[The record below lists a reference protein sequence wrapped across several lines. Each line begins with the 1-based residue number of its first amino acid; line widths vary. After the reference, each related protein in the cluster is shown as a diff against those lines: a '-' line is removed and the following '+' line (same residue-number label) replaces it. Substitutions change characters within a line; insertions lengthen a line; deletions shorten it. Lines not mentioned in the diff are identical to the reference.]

1 VLRACAAINSSAGC
15 AGSQGAATYAFQ
27 QAIQKHWEEWGFNI
41 EYGELLQ
48 AMYEELQGSDV
59 FEGQEPTMSA
69 SSQFNPLSSAT
80 KFEL

>member
-1 VLRACAAINSSAGC
+1 
-15 AGSQGAATYAFQ
+15 
-27 QAIQKHWEEWGFNI
+27 
-41 EYGELLQ
+41 
-48 AMYEELQGSDV
+48 MYEELQGSDV